1 MAISTGQI
9 TVGTTRVQID
19 GTSTS
24 SFRLIIQNMDNTD
37 AIFIGGPD
45 VTITNGLELLKLET
59 LTLDMFPS
67 QELYA
72 VSAKAGHKL
81 SFLRQV

>member
-1 MAISTGQI
+1 
-9 TVGTTRVQID
+9 
-19 GTSTS
+19 
-24 SFRLIIQNMDNTD
+24 MDNTD
-37 AIFIGGPD
+37 AIFIGGRD

>member
-1 MAISTGQI
+1 MAISTGQV
-9 TVGTTRVQID
+9 TVGTSRVQID

-37 AIFIGGPD
+37 AIFIGGRD

-59 LTLDMFPS
+59 LTIDLFPLE
-67 QELYA
+67 ELYA